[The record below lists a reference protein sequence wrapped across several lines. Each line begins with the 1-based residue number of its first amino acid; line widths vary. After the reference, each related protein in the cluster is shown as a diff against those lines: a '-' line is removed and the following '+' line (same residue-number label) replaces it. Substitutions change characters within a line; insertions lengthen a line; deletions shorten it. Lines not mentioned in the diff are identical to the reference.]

1 VLHGRDPVH
10 ESRAPASLLRA
21 TLDRDIMGDIGWHRR
36 GIIVNHR
43 VGTSFKGHERNG
55 AKVESKLSHKSGIWW
70 SAYNVQY
77 RQSCSGEYL
86 LAMQLMVQ

>member
-43 VGTSFKGHERNG
+43 VGTPFKGMSATAQRLRANCLIKVAYGG
-55 AKVESKLSHKSGIWW
+55 ALTMYNTDSTAPESIS
-70 SAYNVQY
+70 
-77 RQSCSGEYL
+77 
-86 LAMQLMVQ
+86 